1 MTNSKYR
8 DLGDLPTQYHKAVP
22 GRIRAYLNG
31 RGIPDLLIDAHQL
44 GWNGWRITIPIF
56 DREGKLTFFKLARDP
71 EDLIPGPK
79 MLATPGAYSELCGWD
94 QVLKKPSQI
103 IICEGEFDRL
113 VLEAKGFMAV
123 TSTGGASVF
132 RPEWAPE
139 FAAIPE
145 VYVCFD
151 NDEAGRSGAVRVAEL
166 IPQAKVVELP
176 EEVGKGGDV
185 TDFFVR
191 LGKSSDDFRKLL
203 AEAMPAPPPPQTANG
218 TAHDQRGTSDPAL
231 RERTDRIKAELSIA
245 KLIARYVKLQ
255 KSGNNLV
262 GLCPFHEDHNP
273 SLTVFPE
280 TGTFHCFGCRKHG
293 DVITFVREIEQLS
306 FHQTLD
312 ALDHLSAQQH
322 EPQ

>member
-1 MTNSKYR
+1 
-8 DLGDLPTQYHKAVP
+8 
-22 GRIRAYLNG
+22 
-31 RGIPDLLIDAHQL
+31 
-44 GWNGWRITIPIF
+44 
-56 DREGKLTFFKLARDP
+56 
-71 EDLIPGPK
+71 
-79 MLATPGAYSELCGWD
+79 
-94 QVLKKPSQI
+94 
-103 IICEGEFDRL
+103 
-113 VLEAKGFMAV
+113 
-123 TSTGGASVF
+123 
-132 RPEWAPE
+132 
-139 FAAIPE
+139 
-145 VYVCFD
+145 
-151 NDEAGRSGAVRVAEL
+151 
-166 IPQAKVVELP
+166 VELP
-176 EEVGKGGDV
+176 EGVGKGGDV

-231 RERTDRIKAELSIA
+231 RERIDRIKAELSIA
-245 KLIARYVKLQ
+245 KLIGRYVKLQ

-293 DVITFVREIEQLS
+293 DAITFVREIEQLS